1 MRVCVCVRA
10 CVCACIYMY
19 LCMHIHV
26 FVDIFI
32 VQIRIHVQ
40 CVRTLYNVFTMYIK
54 MIFSAHIYTMF
65 NHHRQPPEPTVK
77 SSIFLAKRD

>member
-1 MRVCVCVRA
+1 MCVCVCV
-10 CVCACIYMY
+10 CACMC

-40 CVRTLYNVFTMYIK
+40 CVRTLYNVFTMYINIYK